1 MNVFGGKVNT
11 IVWFCFTCDRVH
23 YAMCIECARRW
34 PIQCSSLHSVQQL
47 NAIHANHRVWCLGK
61 RNIGLHAENRFEAFW
76 AQLRRI
82 YFTLWTCVCF
92 FGTNGFMLRINIYT
106 ILYIYIHSVGSFYFY
121 IFFVLHTWF
130 TFIRRSVCAFWT
142 SKCCIYHWAPMDA
155 TQIFV
160 CLAPARS
167 QYVCDAQYKYAYT

>member
-23 YAMCIECARRW
+23 YAMCIECARWW

-92 FGTNGFMLRINIYT
+92 FGTDGFMLRINIYT
-106 ILYIYIHSVGSFYFY
+106 ILYISTELARFISIYFLSFTHGSHSFTARFAPFELANVVFIIGHQWMPLKYL
-121 IFFVLHTWF
+121 FV
-130 TFIRRSVCAFWT
+130 
-142 SKCCIYHWAPMDA
+142 
-155 TQIFV
+155 
-160 CLAPARS
+160 
-167 QYVCDAQYKYAYT
+167 